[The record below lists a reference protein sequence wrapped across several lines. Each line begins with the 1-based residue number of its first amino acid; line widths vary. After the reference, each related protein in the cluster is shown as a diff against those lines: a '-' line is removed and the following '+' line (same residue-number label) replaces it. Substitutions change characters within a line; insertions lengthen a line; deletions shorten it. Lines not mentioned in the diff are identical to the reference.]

1 MNLLHFMKDDSVYL
15 NHILDSISNVFSD
28 TKGFTFEKF
37 LKNRQVKDAVTR
49 NVEIIGEAV
58 KRLSENTYKDYPDV
72 PWQKIARTRDMLIHH
87 YFDVDDQQL
96 WKIVE
101 DDLPKLKSS
110 IKKILNN
117 KDV

>member
-1 MNLLHFMKDDSVYL
+1 MKEDSVYL
-15 NHILDSISNVFSD
+15 NHILDSIKNVFSD
-28 TKGFTFEKF
+28 TKDFTFEKF
-37 LKNRQVKDAVTR
+37 LENRQVKDAVTR

-58 KRLSENTYKDYPDV
+58 KRLSPAIYKNFPDV

-101 DDLPKLKSS
+101 EDLPKLKISVE
-110 IKKILNN
+110 IILSKNI
-117 KDV
+117 